1 MSDALNISS
10 STIRTPINAAI
21 GLASPSLRRGALAD
35 WQLKR
40 VRLYVE
46 THLENRV
53 SCADLAA
60 TVRLSRSQFGR
71 VFRASTGQTPH
82 SYVMGRRVARAQTL
96 MRETSMPLS
105 QIALE
110 CGMSDQSHLCRVF
123 GARIGMSPR
132 AWRRRH

>member
-1 MSDALNISS
+1 MSDALTISS
-10 STIRTPINAAI
+10 SPIRTHVSTAI
-21 GLASPSLRRGALAD
+21 AIAPPADRRGALAD

-40 VRLYVE
+40 VRLFVE
-46 THLENRV
+46 THLEDRI

-71 VFRASTGQTPH
+71 VFRATTGQTPH
-82 SYVMGRRVARAQTL
+82 SYVMGRRVARAQAL
-96 MRETSMPLS
+96 MRETEMPLS

-132 AWRRRH
+132 AWRRRR